1 MNVPLEKKKSRAIE
15 LMQHMGLWQPV
26 IDTFRDEGKVL
37 ISEPPF
43 GAVYEM
49 DDKLANQVKE
59 FESEHNAL
67 VYMVIRAFTE
77 VGQLDSLL
85 YVSDYEDEWS
95 YEDEDIPDHIVMTY
109 TINQRDPIF
118 SEFGSISFKIGVAG
132 CPVRI

>member
-95 YEDEDIPDHIVMTY
+95 YEDEDAVC
-109 TINQRDPIF
+109 QRL
-118 SEFGSISFKIGVAG
+118 
-132 CPVRI
+132 RR